1 MKSFMVGVVF
11 GIVLSTVGF
20 SGLAKIV
27 DNSLNQ
33 VKERSVEM
41 AK

>member
-11 GIVLSTVGF
+11 GIVISTVGF

>member
-1 MKSFMVGVVF
+1 MKTFMVGVVF

>member
-1 MKSFMVGVVF
+1 MKTFLTGVVV

-20 SGLAKIV
+20 SGVAKIM

-33 VKERSVEM
+33 VKEKSMEM